1 MIAVESAQ
9 PHGATLQFA
18 QPRSRQRWHM
28 TMQPTSSTRS
38 VASKGATAVLAVLV
52 GVSLPGCG
60 PGRETVPGPSDTRDG
75 MPGHGSGMMMGG
87 PGMMMG
93 GPGMM
98 GQSSIQRRRQA
109 MATGIPAPYR
119 DATDPLPST
128 PAVIAAGRDLYAAN
142 CAICHGTQG
151 DGDGPAGAGLSP
163 RPANLRSLVHSPMAR
178 DDYLMWAIGA
188 GGAEFGT
195 GMPAFKDAL
204 TEDARW
210 KIIRYLRTL

>member
-1 MIAVESAQ
+1 M
-9 PHGATLQFA
+9 
-18 QPRSRQRWHM
+18 
-28 TMQPTSSTRS
+28 
-38 VASKGATAVLAVLV
+38 ASKGAAMVLAVLV

-60 PGRETVPGPSDTRDG
+60 PGQETVPGPSGTPYG
-75 MPGHGSGMMMGG
+75 MPVHGPRMMMGG
-87 PGMMMG
+87 GGMMMG

-109 MATGIPAPYR
+109 MVTGIPAPYR
-119 DATDPLPST
+119 GVTDPLPNT
-128 PAVIAAGRDLYAAN
+128 PVVIAAGRDLYAAN
-142 CAICHGTQG
+142 CAMCHGTQR

-163 RPANLRSLVHSPMAR
+163 RPANLRSLLHTPMVR

-195 GMPAFKDAL
+195 GMPAFKDSL

>member
-1 MIAVESAQ
+1 MK
-9 PHGATLQFA
+9 
-18 QPRSRQRWHM
+18 
-28 TMQPTSSTRS
+28 PTTSTRFM
-38 VASKGATAVLAVLV
+38 ASKGAAMVLAVLV

-60 PGRETVPGPSDTRDG
+60 PGQETVPGPSGTPYG
-75 MPGHGSGMMMGG
+75 MPVHG

-109 MATGIPAPYR
+109 MVTGIPAPYR
-119 DATDPLPST
+119 GVTDPLPNT
-128 PAVIAAGRDLYAAN
+128 PVVIAAGRDLYAAN
-142 CAICHGTQG
+142 CAMCHGTQR

-163 RPANLRSLVHSPMAR
+163 RPANLRSLLHTPMVR

-195 GMPAFKDAL
+195 GMPAFKDSL
-204 TEDARW
+204 TVDARW

>member
-1 MIAVESAQ
+1 MK
-9 PHGATLQFA
+9 PTTL
-18 QPRSRQRWHM
+18 
-28 TMQPTSSTRS
+28 TRS
-38 VASKGATAVLAVLV
+38 MTSKGAAVVLAVLV
-52 GVSLPGCG
+52 GAFLPGCG
-60 PGRETVPGPSDTRDG
+60 PGQETVPGPSGTPYG
-75 MPGHGSGMMMGG
+75 MPGHGPGMMMGG

-93 GPGMM
+93 GPGTM
-98 GQSSIQRRRQA
+98 GQPSIQRRRQA

-119 DATDPLPST
+119 GVTDPLAST
-128 PAVIAAGRDLYAAN
+128 PAVIAAGRDLYAAK
-142 CAICHGTQG
+142 CAMCHGAQG

-195 GMPAFKDAL
+195 SMPAFKDAL